1 MPGADGKSS
10 LKSKGKDFNLP
21 RLEDSVTPDTGNIVG
36 IDTSDLIST
45 NISKLNRNY
54 VDNFQKTSLE
64 QIWRSGL
71 VPEPKKP
78 KFGGFEGGEA
88 LEANVDVQREQF
100 PLNQFEDI
108 LPDKHFDTQ
117 QAKEGRPEPIDYG
130 LEPSPGVPTTPPPK
144 PKPMKEDKKKKSLFT
159 EKPQQNIISPE
170 EKSKSFLGNTIPPI
184 VGGEKGFDSV
194 PKDVSKVVGK
204 F

>member
-10 LKSKGKDFNLP
+10 LKSKGNDFDLP
-21 RLEDSVTPDTGNIVG
+21 KLENSVTPDTGNVIG
-36 IDTSDLIST
+36 MDSTDLTSV
-45 NISKLNRNY
+45 NFSKINRNY
-54 VDNFQKTSLE
+54 ADNFQKTTLE

-88 LEANVDVQREQF
+88 LESNVDVQRQQF
-100 PLNQFEDI
+100 PLNQIEDI
-108 LPDKHFDTQ
+108 LPDKHFDEQ
-117 QAKEGRPEPIDYG
+117 QAKQGKPEPIDYG
-130 LEPSPGVPTTPPPK
+130 LEPSPTPKTSK

-159 EKPQQNIISPE
+159 ETPKQPILAPE
-170 EKSKSFLGNTIPPI
+170 EKSKSFLGNTISPI
-184 VGGEKGFDSV
+184 MGGDKGFDSV
-194 PKDVSKVVGK
+194 PKNVSKVVGK

>member
-10 LKSKGKDFNLP
+10 LKSKGNDFDLP
-21 RLEDSVTPDTGNIVG
+21 KLEDSVTPDTGNVIG
-36 IDTSDLIST
+36 MDSSDLTSV
-45 NISKLNRNY
+45 NFSKINRNY

-78 KFGGFEGGEA
+78 KFGGFEGGES
-88 LEANVDVQREQF
+88 LEADVDVQREKF

-108 LPDKHFDTQ
+108 LPDKHFDEQ
-117 QAKEGRPEPIDYG
+117 QNKEGRPEDIDYG
-130 LEPSPGVPTTPPPK
+130 LEPSPGVPHNAPPK

-159 EKPQQNIISPE
+159 ETPKQPILPPE
-170 EKSKSFLGNTIPPI
+170 EKTKSFLGNTISPI
-184 VGGEKGFDSV
+184 MGGDKGFDSV